1 MIRPS
6 LCLILL
12 LLMPAAS
19 SSAAEELQPFVVEV
33 RERLL
38 VEARLLVTGPGG
50 SVTASV
56 ETAEIP
62 AGEAGR
68 LERRLD
74 LDVAGGGQAPV
85 DVILSISGR
94 VLDEMNLELSVASEV
109 RPDKGEAIQRFR
121 RETLLDGGSLL
132 VELFV
137 EEDAPQR
144 HLFVVLEAES
154 DVAPY
159 VYRKEADLRPIDLV
173 LHVAHVKGDHSRPL
187 KTVRM
192 GTVSGKSVD
201 YAFRLAVPAE
211 IVGGEA
217 GKGLAQIGV
226 TVRALPRRLPDGSV
240 DLLVTLID
248 PRGRPWTDGEP
259 LDRSLR
265 RKVDPGEG
273 LTHRLISR
281 GGGLVYTFTVTPYY

>member
-6 LCLILL
+6 FCLALL
-12 LLMPAAS
+12 LICHAPS
-19 SSAAEELQPFVVEV
+19 SAEELQPFVVEV

-38 VEARLLVTGPGG
+38 LEARLLITGPEG

-56 ETAEIP
+56 DTAEIP
-62 AGEAGR
+62 VGEAGH
-68 LERRLD
+68 LGRRVD
-74 LDVAGGGQAPV
+74 LGAAGGEPAPVEVSLAVAGR
-85 DVILSISGR
+85 I
-94 VLDEMNLELSVASEV
+94 LDEMNLELEVASEV
-109 RPDKGEAIQRFR
+109 RSEEGEPIRRFR
-121 RETLLDGGSLL
+121 RESLLDGGSLL
-132 VELFV
+132 VEIFV
-137 EEDAPQR
+137 EETGPQR

-173 LHVAHVKGDHSRPL
+173 LHVAHVKGDNSRPL

-201 YAFRLAVPAE
+201 YAFRLALPAE
-211 IVGGEA
+211 MVGGEA
-217 GKGLAQIGV
+217 GEGLAEVGV

-240 DLLVTLID
+240 DLLVTLLD

-259 LDRSLR
+259 LERSLR
-265 RKVDPGEG
+265 RTVDPGEG
-273 LTHRLISR
+273 LSHRLISR
-281 GGGLVYTFTVTPYY
+281 SGGLVYSFTVTPYY